1 VVGGRFLGEFQHS
14 LDPKGRVI
22 LPARFRQIL
31 GERAVLTTQDDGCL
45 AIWSPE
51 EFEVKASEMN
61 ERRKGGTADRSVA
74 RAFFA
79 DADEF
84 ELTGQGRVSIP
95 GTLREFAGLT
105 QNVVVTGQY
114 DHVEIWDAARW
125 QQTKQA
131 GSSELATGEG

>member
-1 VVGGRFLGEFQHS
+1 VVAGRFLGEFQHS
-14 LDPKGRVI
+14 LDTKGRVI

-45 AIWSPE
+45 AIWSPD

-61 ERRKGGTADRSVA
+61 ERRKGGPADRSVA

-95 GTLREFAGLT
+95 ATLREFAGLS

-114 DHVEIWDAARW
+114 DHVEIWDAGRW
-125 QQTKQA
+125 HETKQA

>member
-1 VVGGRFLGEFQHS
+1 VVAGRFLGEFQHS

-45 AIWSPE
+45 AIWTPD
-51 EFEVKASEMN
+51 EFDKKAEQMK
-61 ERRKGGTADRSVA
+61 ERERSGQEGRRVA

-79 DADEF
+79 DALEF
-84 ELTGQGRVSIP
+84 ELTGQGRVNIP
-95 GTLREFAGLT
+95 AHLIEYAGLS
-105 QNVVVTGQY
+105 QNVSVNGMY
-114 DHVEIWDAARW
+114 DHVEIWDAGRW